1 MPCVAVEVLTT
12 PGLGDNS
19 YLVSSGAEAAVI
31 DPQRDVVRLLDVA
44 ESRGVRIRYVV
55 ETHVHNDYVSGAE
68 ELRAAAGADVVG
80 PARAGYRFAY
90 EPMDDGDALS
100 VGDLTLVA
108 LTTPGHTP
116 EHTAYLLREAG
127 SSAPSTLFS
136 GGSLIVGSAGRTD
149 LLGAE
154 NTESLTR
161 QQFRTMRRLADL
173 PDDVALLPTHGAGSF
188 CASTPPGKQRTSSI
202 GAERVGNP
210 ALRVVDEALFVAQQL
225 DGLAAYPDYY
235 AYLAPINRN
244 GAPVFGDVPIPPPR
258 SPDEIDEAMRRGASL
273 VDAREGAA
281 YAAVHA
287 PGSLNVPIAESF
299 ASYVGWLVPFG
310 DEVVLVVPDH
320 RALVDAATQLFRIG
334 YDRVTGY
341 LEGGIDGWGASGRDV
356 RSYPTMSAQDLVED
370 IRRGEAGDVIDVRQR
385 SEWEAGHLQG
395 SRHVFVGDV
404 PDRLDAF
411 DRDAVN
417 TVVCASGYRSAMAA
431 SVLDRAGVP
440 VRLVARGGVPR
451 ALRLLARS
459 A

>member
-1 MPCVAVEVLTT
+1 K
-12 PGLGDNS
+12 
-19 YLVSSGAEAAVI
+19 
-31 DPQRDVVRLLDVA
+31 
-44 ESRGVRIRYVV
+44 
-55 ETHVHNDYVSGAE
+55 
-68 ELRAAAGADVVG
+68 
-80 PARAGYRFAY
+80 
-90 EPMDDGDALS
+90 
-100 VGDLTLVA
+100 
-108 LTTPGHTP
+108 
-116 EHTAYLLREAG
+116 
-127 SSAPSTLFS
+127 
-136 GGSLIVGSAGRTD
+136 
-149 LLGAE
+149 
-154 NTESLTR
+154 

-173 PDDVALLPTHGAGSF
+173 PDDVVLLPTHGAGSF
-188 CASTPPGKQRTSSI
+188 CASTPPGKRRTSSI

-210 ALRVVDEALFVAQQL
+210 ALAVGDEAQFVAQQL

-258 SPDEIDEAMRRGASL
+258 SADEVDDAMRRGASL

-281 YAAVHA
+281 YAALLA

-310 DEVVLVVPDH
+310 EEVVLVVPDH

-334 YDRVTGY
+334 FDRVTGY
-341 LEGGIDGWGASGRDV
+341 LEGGIEAWGASGRDV
-356 RSYPTMSAQDLVED
+356 RSYPTMSVQDLVED
-370 IRRGEAGDVIDVRQR
+370 IGSGEAGDVIDVRQR
-385 SEWEAGHLQG
+385 SEWEAGHLEG

-404 PDRLDAF
+404 LDRLGTF

-451 ALRLLARS
+451 ALRLLSRS